1 MHLSVL
7 TFLAM
12 IPLAVI
18 ALTGMFGLADLKP
31 ISHSM
36 REGSS
41 TFEILLGVS
50 LLLMSLSAIFLA
62 LSLLGGKEPLTWPG
76 LGLLCG
82 AAGVFLMIGHYAPWR
97 KWIKRE
103 RA

>member
-1 MHLSVL
+1 MNLSLLTVL
-7 TFLAM
+7 ALV
-12 IPLAVI
+12 PLAII
-18 ALTGMFGLADLKP
+18 ALTGLFGLADLKP

-41 TFEILLGVS
+41 AFEILLGLS
-50 LLLMSLSAIFLA
+50 LLLMALSAVFLA
-62 LSLLGGKEPLTWPG
+62 LSLMGGTHALKWPG
-76 LGLLCG
+76 VGLLYG
-82 AAGVFLMIGHYAPWR
+82 IAGVFLMIGHYAPWR